1 MNRIVGFALVGGCL
15 ACGMASTGIPKPAA
29 VTQSGTMTAEIAVSS
44 ETLTAPVAVS
54 GLATLASSST
64 SQATTPR
71 AAGAGNQALASSSK
85 PAGSRQ
91 LVNPESNTPARP
103 CAASLHGIVGPE
115 CPSK

>member
-1 MNRIVGFALVGGCL
+1 MNRIVGFALVGGFL
-15 ACGMASTGIPKPAA
+15 ACGMASTGIPKSAA
-29 VTQSGTMTAEIAVSS
+29 VTQSAMMTAEIALSP
-44 ETLTAPVAVS
+44 ETLIAPVAVS
-54 GLATLASSST
+54 GLDTLASSPT

-71 AAGAGNQALASSSK
+71 AAGGGNQAVTSSK

-91 LVNPESNTPARP
+91 LVNPETNTPARP